1 MSKDIQ
7 VYTAIDA
14 KVKPAERL
22 DILVLSTEGKA
33 EMKTYNDLELIKQAF
48 AGKKI
53 AKQIDRLFN
62 QDHTLADTL
71 IRRVRTAGIDN
82 PQNEGGEPSTLTAVF
97 IGAATTTPLEPK
109 TTYYAKLGGK
119 PVVPVKTGTT
129 PPADD
134 RGFANLFK
142 GVTFTEDYV
151 DFTAKIDT
159 NGVVFTSTTRTT
171 VSGYDETVGLYADEE
186 CMVSLGLT
194 GAQLVVHNGRED
206 VTRAQNLVAAIE
218 ALRDIDDDFYIV
230 LTDVIDEDCV
240 DALCAWAESTEPTE
254 AALGAGVED
263 HRKFYFGQ
271 TDNKNYKN
279 THGRSAVIYTEK
291 PLEEWADAAWLGCV
305 GPFWPQSVTWKW
317 KVPDGLTPPDLR
329 DSERETLEENFVNFF
344 TVEYK
349 HEYVKNGICGD
360 GNFIDNVLGADY
372 ITQQMR
378 ENLYA
383 IFLANP
389 KIGYTDA
396 GFAIVASGVYAAL
409 NRATALSIIAKDP
422 ESNSGIYTVTIPKRA
437 DATDEQARN
446 RIMPNIEWEAQ
457 LEGAIHSVKVRGVLR
472 VTLNR

>member
-71 IRRVRTAGIDN
+71 IRKVRTAGIDN

-97 IGAATTTPLEPK
+97 IEAATATPLEPK

-142 GVTFTEDYV
+142 GVAFTEDYV
-151 DFTAKIDT
+151 DFTAKIDA
-159 NGVVFTSTTRTT
+159 NGVIFTSTTRTT

-206 VTRAQNLVAAIE
+206 VTRAQNLVNAIE
-218 ALRDIDDDFYIV
+218 DLRDIDDDFYIV

-329 DSERETLEENFVNFF
+329 DSEREILEENFVNFF

-378 ENLYA
+378 DNLYV
-383 IFLANP
+383 IFKNNP

-396 GFAIVASGVYAAL
+396 GFATVASGVYAAL
-409 NRATALSIIAKDP
+409 NRATALSIIARDP
-422 ESNSGIYTVTIPKRA
+422 ENNSGIYTVTIPKRA
-437 DATDEQARN
+437 EATDEQARN

>member
-7 VYTAIDA
+7 VYTSIDA
-14 KVKPAERL
+14 KVAPAERL
-22 DILVLSTEGKA
+22 DILMLSTEGYA
-33 EMKTYNDLELIKQAF
+33 EMKTYNDLEIIKETF
-48 AGKKI
+48 KGKKV
-53 AKQIDRLFN
+53 AAQVDRLFN

-71 IRRVRTAGIDN
+71 IRKVRIAGIEN
-82 PQNEGGEPSTLTAVF
+82 PQNVGGEPSTLTVVF
-97 IGAATTTPLEPK
+97 IETKTATPLEPK
-109 TTYYAKLGGK
+109 KTYYFKLGGK
-119 PVVPVKTGTT
+119 PVIPVTTGAT
-129 PPADD
+129 PPATDKA
-134 RGFANLFK
+134 FANLLK
-142 GVTFTEDYV
+142 AATFTEDYV
-151 DFTAKIDT
+151 DFTAQVDN
-159 NGVVFTSTTRTT
+159 NGVIFTSTTRTPI
-171 VSGYDETVGLYADEE
+171 SGYDETVGLYADAD
-186 CMVSLGLT
+186 CMVSMGLE
-194 GAQLVVHNGRED
+194 GAQLVAKSGRSD
-206 VTRAQNLVAAIE
+206 VTRAENLIAAIE

-230 LTDVIDEDCV
+230 LTDVIDPDCV
-240 DALCAWAESTEPTE
+240 DALAAWAESTEPTE

-271 TDNKNYKN
+271 TDDKNYRN
-279 THGRSAVIYTEK
+279 THGRSAVIYTNK
-291 PLEEWADAAWLGCV
+291 PLTEWADAAWVGCV

-329 DSERETLEENFVNFF
+329 DSERDIMEENFLNFF

-349 HEYVKNGICGD
+349 HEYIKNGICGD

-372 ITQQMR
+372 ITYQMR

-409 NRATALSIIAKDP
+409 NRATQLEIIAKDP
-422 ESNSGIYTVTIPKRA
+422 DSKSGIFNVVIPKRA

-446 RIMPNIEWEAQ
+446 RVMPNIEWEAQ

>member
-14 KVKPAERL
+14 KIKPAERL

-33 EMKTYNDLELIKQAF
+33 EMKTYNDLELIKEAF

-71 IRRVRTAGIDN
+71 IRKVRTAGIEN
-82 PQNEGGEPSTLTAVF
+82 PQNEGGKASTISVAFSGLSTSEE
-97 IGAATTTPLEPK
+97 LEAH
-109 TTYYAKLGGK
+109 TTYYVKLGGK
-119 PVVPVKTGTT
+119 AVMPVTT
-129 PPADD
+129 EEAAPEDEAA
-134 RGFANLFK
+134 FAALFSGK
-142 GVTFTEDYV
+142 TFTEDQV
-151 DFTAKIDT
+151 SFTAAVDGAVVTFTSDT
-159 NGVVFTSTTRTT
+159 RTAISGYTEDIGLYKDADCFVDLELKGGVVS
-171 VSGYDETVGLYADEE
+171 VTVGKGDTTKAE
-186 CMVSLGLT
+186 
-194 GAQLVVHNGRED
+194 
-206 VTRAQNLVAAIE
+206 NLVAALE
-218 ALRDIDDDFYIV
+218 ALRDINDDFDIV

-279 THGRSAVIYTEK
+279 THGRSAVIYTDN

-329 DSERETLEENFVNFF
+329 DSERDILEETLVNFF

-349 HEYVKNGICGD
+349 HEYIKNGICGD

-372 ITQQMR
+372 ITYQMR

-383 IFLANP
+383 IFMENP

-396 GFAIVASGVYAAL
+396 GFAIVAAGVYAAL
-409 NRATALSIIAKDP
+409 NRATALSIIAKDA
-422 ESNSGIYTVTIPKRA
+422 ESNSGIYTVTIPNRA